1 MLISTAYSLLPD
13 KTSCNNGEI
22 LFGSA
27 VSSMSNALNQ
37 LNYTK
42 FLNRVNYPIMRSSYS
57 IAVTLSGF
65 GRDQMNSR
73 ITPNQG
79 RITKGYNE
87 SFKLISATRL
97 VSDWI
102 GVVIQYETGTTSQDA
117 GSSAFSPEIEVEIG
131 LLNDSG
137 SGYSQ
142 VAVVDYGIIFNAAD
156 SLELSSETSTQ
167 NSRNFMVDSGYIIPA
182 AVPTNTSPEAPR
194 PLYIPDTVGV
204 YQARGERVVF
214 NITCRDCK
222 LKAFSTFDLYKADR
236 S

>member
-1 MLISTAYSLLPD
+1 MLISTAYSLLPN

-37 LNYTK
+37 LNYVK
-42 FLNRVNYPIMRSSYS
+42 FLNRVNYPIMRSTYTPALTAS
-57 IAVTLSGF
+57 
-65 GRDQMNSR
+65 GRDYMNAKVS
-73 ITPNQG
+73 PSQG
-79 RITKGYNE
+79 LITKGYTE
-87 SFKLISATRL
+87 SHKLISATRL

-102 GVVIQYETGTTSQDA
+102 GVVIQYESGSTSQDA

-167 NSRNFMVDSGYIIPA
+167 IGSSYMVDSGYIIPA

-194 PLYIPDTVGV
+194 PLYIPNTVGV